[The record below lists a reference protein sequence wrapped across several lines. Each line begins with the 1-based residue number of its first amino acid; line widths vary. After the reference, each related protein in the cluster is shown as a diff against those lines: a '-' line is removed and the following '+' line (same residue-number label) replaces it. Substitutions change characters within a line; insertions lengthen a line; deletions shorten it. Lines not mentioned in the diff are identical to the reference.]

1 MLTGAA
7 REPGELRGHDER
19 RERHHEGRRPRDER
33 PLHAVGGGTGDVHA
47 AQARGRAARGGHCV
61 APLPTDRRRARCD
74 LALQGSFSVA
84 GKAGA
89 NSVRLSG
96 RLRGVALGAG
106 RYWLRAAPRDAAGNA
121 GEAKR
126 VAIAIVRRR

>member
-1 MLTGAA
+1 MA
-7 REPGELRGHDER
+7 
-19 RERHHEGRRPRDER
+19 
-33 PLHAVGGGTGDVHA
+33 
-47 AQARGRAARGGHCV
+47 GHCV

-84 GKAGA
+84 GKAGV

-96 RLRGVALGAG
+96 RLDGVALGAG

-126 VAIAIVRRR
+126 AAITIVRRTVVSYRRWPYARASTTRPRR